1 MSQSKQTQTERQ
13 STEPTPTPQWH
24 SKPLAAVFDALET
37 SDQGLTRAAAARTL
51 ENEGPNEI
59 EAGEAI
65 SPLRILLEQYSSA
78 LIWILVVAAGV
89 MAAVGHTLDAAV
101 IAGIV
106 VFITLFGFVQDY
118 RAEQSIQALEE
129 MSTRYALVRRDGKKR
144 EVDATTVVPGDVF
157 FVEPGDIIPADGRL
171 IEESNLAVDEAALT
185 GESAAVSKEVD
196 TVTVDEETAL
206 AERHNMLYK
215 DTVVKRGTAMAVV
228 VETGPESEMGQIAT
242 ALEEADDRDTPFQA
256 EMDRLGKVIAIAVVS
271 AVGIIGVAELVV
283 GDTPPLEVF
292 LTAVGI
298 AVSAVPEGLPAVVTL
313 SLALGARRMAEQN
326 ALVRRLPI
334 VEALGSVDVICTDK
348 TGTLTEEEMTVQK
361 ISANRER
368 YEVTGSGYDTDG
380 EFLHDGEPVD
390 IDQVAELLRCGML
403 CNNVDIG
410 QREREAPATIDSD
423 GDSAGKHTDDTDE
436 ETYLGDP
443 TEIALFVAAQKAGFN
458 HETLNEQ
465 YPRLG
470 EVDFTSARKR
480 MTTTHRTPDGETVAY
495 MKGAPETVLERCNRE
510 LVDGEIVELS
520 ADRRAEIGAETDDF
534 AEDALRVMGFA
545 FRPNISPR
553 AAETPTDEIEQDM
566 IFVGLQGMLDPPRP
580 EVPGAIEACLDS
592 GINLVMITG
601 DNAVTARAVGEMV
614 GLRSTRVVRGPEL
627 DKLTDQEL
635 RAIIEDVDIFARTSP
650 DHKTRILQTLQE
662 SGHTV
667 AMTGDGVNDAPA
679 VKNADVGVAMGI
691 RGTDVTEQASDIVL
705 LDDNFATIRDAVKGG
720 RRIFDNVR
728 KFVNYLLSGNS
739 GEVTMIF
746 TGSMLGFGLVIN
758 PIQILW
764 INVVTDGIPA
774 LSMGVDPPA
783 DDIMERDPR
792 PPSEGVITDRIVT
805 SIVGIAVFMTL
816 CLLPLFYIHWRVGDV
831 VLAQTMVFTGFVVM
845 EIVRLQAIRFRYG
858 LSVLSNPWLVVAVCV
873 AVGLQLVVLYT
884 SIGQTL
890 FTVEPLSLVHWG
902 QIGIAAVA
910 FLVMM
915 VLFVS
920 VQDRHFERY

>member
-196 TVTVDEETAL
+196 TVDEETAL

>member
-196 TVTVDEETAL
+196 TVDEETAL

-510 LVDGEIVELS
+510 LVDGEIAELS

>member
-1 MSQSKQTQTERQ
+1 MSSSSTQKTADAAE
-13 STEPTPTPQWH
+13 STAASQWH
-24 SKPLAAVFDALET
+24 SKPVEAVYDSLET
-37 SDQGLTRAAAARTL
+37 SEQGLDRSTARERL
-51 ENEGPNEI
+51 EHEGPNEI
-59 EAGEAI
+59 EAGEEI
-65 SPLRILLEQYSSA
+65 SPLAILLEQYSSV

-89 MAAVGHTLDAAV
+89 MWFVGHTLDAAV

-106 VFITLFGFVQDY
+106 VFITIFGFVQDY

-129 MSTRYALVRRDGKKR
+129 LSTSYALVRRGGEKR
-144 EVDATTVVPGDVF
+144 EVDATTVVAGDVF
-157 FVEPGDIIPADGRL
+157 FVEPGDIIPADARL
-171 IEESNLAVDEAALT
+171 LEESNLAVDESALT
-185 GESAAVSKEVD
+185 GESASVSK
-196 TVTVDEETAL
+196 TVGTVEESTAL
-206 AERHNMLYK
+206 AERDNMLYK
-215 DTVVKRGTAMAVV
+215 DTVVERGSGMAVV
-228 VETGPESEMGQIAT
+228 VETGPETEMGQIAT
-242 ALEEADDRDTPFQA
+242 ALEAAEDRDTPFQA
-256 EMDRLGKVIAIAVVS
+256 EMDRLGTVIAVAVVS
-271 AVGIIGVAELVV
+271 AVGIIAVAELVV
-283 GDTPPLEVF
+283 GDTPPFEVF

-313 SLALGARRMAEQN
+313 SLALGARRMADHN

-348 TGTLTEEEMTVQK
+348 TGTLTEEEMTVQQL
-361 ISANRER
+361 IANRQQ

-380 EFLHDGEPVD
+380 EFLHDGEPVETD
-390 IDQVAELLRCGML
+390 RVAEILRCGML

-410 QREREAPATIDSD
+410 KRERKTPYTTDSEGEFTAEADA
-423 GDSAGKHTDDTDE
+423 DE
-436 ETYLGDP
+436 HETYLGDP
-443 TEIALFVAAQKAGFN
+443 TEIALFVAAQKAGFD
-458 HETLNEQ
+458 HRELADE

-470 EVDFTSARKR
+470 EVNFTSARKR
-480 MTTTHRTPDGETVAY
+480 MTTTHRTPDGEHVAY
-495 MKGAPETVLERCNRE
+495 LKGAPETVLDRCDRE

-520 ADRRAEIGAETDDF
+520 ADRRAEIAAQTELF

-545 FRPNISPR
+545 FRPDLSEQ
-553 AAETPTDEIEQDM
+553 AARNPTEEIEDGM
-566 IFVGLQGMLDPPRP
+566 VFLGLQGMLDPPRP

-601 DNAVTARAVGEMV
+601 DNAVTARAVGEAV

-627 DKLTDQEL
+627 EEMTDQEL

-650 DHKTRILQTLQE
+650 DHKTRILTTLQE
-662 SGHTV
+662 GGHTV

-746 TGSMLGFGLVIN
+746 TGSMLGFGLVIT

-774 LSMGVDPPA
+774 LSMGVDPA
-783 DDIMERDPR
+783 AEDIMERDPR
-792 PPSEGVITDRIVT
+792 PPEEGVITDRIVT
-805 SIVGIAVFMTL
+805 SIVGIAIFMTL
-816 CLLPLFYIHWRVGDV
+816 CLLPLFYVHWRAGDI

-845 EIVRLQAIRFRYG
+845 EIVRIQAIRFRYG
-858 LSVLSNPWLVVAVCV
+858 LGIFSNRWLVAAVCTAV
-873 AVGLQLVVLYT
+873 ALQLLVLYT

-890 FTVEPLSLVHWG
+890 FRVEPLSLIHWA
-902 QIGIAAVA
+902 QIGIAAAA
-910 FLVMM
+910 FSLLM
-915 VLFVS
+915 VLFVM
-920 VQDRHFERY
+920 VQDRYFDRY